1 MAEKKPKIKVYIPRS
16 QRAVVQGLLNNEQ
29 ELTPIEDMD
38 NLEEDAP
45 MLIETPRIIPS
56 APQILKQTAKVP
68 IIL

>member
-16 QRAVVQGLLNNEQ
+16 QRAVGQGFLNNDE

-38 NLEEDAP
+38 NLEDAP

-56 APQILKQTAKVP
+56 APQILEQTAQVP